1 MINHT
6 YVKQRIL
13 ETLDNLFEEM
23 NLRKSMDIL
32 LIYHRMYTS
41 CSHSINLKL
50 ELIVL
55 TVIAS

>member
-32 LIYHRMYTS
+32 LLYHQMYTS
-41 CSHSINLKL
+41 CFHSIILKL